1 MLKRRLG
8 RTNLMVSV
16 IGFGGLIIPRISL
29 QEAVEVIRHALNL
42 GVNIIDTA
50 KSYGDSEEKVGVAI
64 SGHRENCIII
74 SKSLANDK
82 NTLLADIDLGLKR
95 MNTDKIELYQ
105 LHNISSSERLEKA
118 LMPGGLIDGLK
129 QAKASG
135 KIDFIGFSGHKKD
148 ILISAIKTDEFD
160 FVEMPINV
168 VDRYTWCDVL
178 PLAVERDMGIISMKP
193 LAGGALTD
201 LTPEI
206 IDLALRYVVSQ
217 NISTAVVGMRSLSE
231 VEQNTK
237 AGIMY
242 KQLSDS
248 EIEKLFVAADSLS
261 KTFCRQCEYCLP
273 CDQGL
278 DIPTIFILYK
288 HYTRFGAHESARQ
301 RYAQLSV
308 KVDSCREC
316 GKCESKCPYELPIID
331 MLKKAEEKLAIRD

>member
-1 MLKRRLG
+1 
-8 RTNLMVSV
+8 MVSV

-29 QEAVEVIRHALNL
+29 KEAVEVIRYALDL

-64 SGHRENCIII
+64 SGRREDCIIT

-95 MNTDKIELYQ
+95 INTDKIELYQ
-105 LHNISSSERLEKA
+105 LHNVSSSEKLEKV
-118 LMPGGLIDGLK
+118 LMPGGLLDGLK
-129 QAKASG
+129 QARASG

-168 VDRYTWCDVL
+168 VDRDTWCDVL
-178 PLAVERDMGIISMKP
+178 PLAIERDMGVISMKP

-206 IDLALRYVVSQ
+206 VDLALRYVVCQ

-231 VEQNTK
+231 VEQNIK
-237 AGIMY
+237 AGITY
-242 KQLSDS
+242 KQLSES
-248 EIEKLFVAADSLS
+248 EMEKLFIAADSLS

-273 CDQGL
+273 CEQGL

-288 HYTRFGAHESARQ
+288 HYTRFGAHESARH
-301 RYAQLSV
+301 RYTQLPI
-308 KVDSCREC
+308 KVDSCKEC
-316 GKCESKCPYELPIID
+316 GRCENKCPYGLPIID
-331 MLKKAEEKLAIRD
+331 MLKKAEEKLAVKD